1 VKQLFEKI
9 NKTDKPLFKLTK
21 RLKEIVQIKK
31 ITVEK
36 GDIITNADEIQRI
49 IRTYFKNLYS
59 ITMENLKE

>member
-1 VKQLFEKI
+1 MKQLFEKI